1 MMYLHDDDSQTRVG
15 DTVDG
20 IVEGVKDG
28 DLGDV
33 GHAVKDDA
41 LQTKD
46 DVEDVVHG
54 EDGNNR

>member
-1 MMYLHDDDSQTRVG
+1 MSHDNDTTGTDAG

-33 GHAVKDDA
+33 AHAVKDDA
-41 LQTKD
+41 MQTKD
-46 DVEDVVHG
+46 DVEDAVTG
-54 EDGNNR
+54 EDGNNS